1 MKNNIDSRAQHLGT
15 AENTL
20 FATAAASMTPD
31 KPFVRAVLSAASYA
45 ITLPNVSLMAGKL
58 ISVRLDTA
66 AGAYNLTIQDNDES
80 IGWDDIILHDAGD
93 QVLLLSDGTKWH
105 VLSLTGPSP
114 DHTGIYVPFNM
125 QPASVQS
132 DGTVASGTANE
143 TNILTMGGVTLEQ
156 TVKGTQTIIVPVLL
170 AGGLNVGQDQ
180 TDNDGIELT
189 AGILSRSPCAFTVGE
204 RAFMARLTFSIGTV
218 AGTDDCA
225 FGFRKAEAYQ
235 ANIDDYDEM
244 AVLNV
249 ITGDIKIETILNN
262 GATTTTDT
270 TNNWADGETHT
281 LEVRVAKT
289 GAVTYLIDGAAP
301 TTVAAFSFDV
311 GEVIVPFF
319 FMLHATAAQA
329 GAVTLKEL
337 ECRAL

>member
-1 MKNNIDSRAQHLGT
+1 MKNNIDGIMQQVT
-15 AENTL
+15 TVENTL

-31 KPFVRAVLSAASYA
+31 KPFCRATLSTASYA
-45 ITLPNVSLMAGKL
+45 VTLPNVSLMAGKVAMVTVH
-58 ISVRLDTA
+58 SNPTA
-66 AGAYNLTIQDNDES
+66 YLLTVQDSDES
-80 IGWDDIILHDAGD
+80 VAWDDIILHDTGD
-93 QVLLLSDGTKWH
+93 SVLLYSDGNKWH
-105 VLSLTGPSP
+105 VLAVTAAEP
-114 DHTGIYVPFNM
+114 DHPGLFVPFNM

-156 TVKGTQTIIVPVLL
+156 TVKGTQTIIVPVLT
-170 AGGLNVGQDQ
+170 AAGLNVGQDQ

-189 AGILSRSPCAFTVGE
+189 AGILSRGPCAFTVGE
-204 RAFMARLTFSIGTV
+204 RAFMTRMTFSIGTV

-244 AVLNV
+244 AALNV
-249 ITGDIKIETILNN
+249 ISGDIKIETILNN
-262 GATTTTDT
+262 AATTTTDT

-281 LEVRVAKT
+281 LEVHVAKT

-301 TTVAAFSFDV
+301 LATAAFSFDV

-319 FMLHATAAQA
+319 FMLHANAAQA
-329 GAVTLKEL
+329 GVVALKEFEARPL
-337 ECRAL
+337 